1 MTRLLLAEDE
11 PDLAQA
17 LARGLRDEAYIVDVA
32 RDGGEALW
40 AAGSGQHD
48 ALVLDVRM
56 PVLDGNEVCR
66 RLRAAGSRLPV
77 LMLTA
82 CDDTR
87 DVVKGLDAGAD
98 DYLTKPFVFAELLAR
113 LRALLRRGSAGT
125 GAELVVAHLRLD
137 TTARR
142 CFAGEQ
148 EVPLTAMEYRLLEM
162 LLRNVG
168 RVQSRE
174 RLASAL
180 WDDELGPGS
189 NSLEVHMRNLRRKL
203 EVPPFSQVLHT
214 RRGVGYVAISP
225 NP

>member
-98 DYLTKPFVFAELLAR
+98 DFMAKPFAIAELRAR
-113 LRALLRRGSAGT
+113 VRALGRRGAVT
-125 GAELVVAHLRLD
+125 RDLVYVFDDVRLD
-137 TTARR
+137 LAGRAAHRGERPVAVTAKEWSILEVLAKQ
-142 CFAGEQ
+142 AGRF
-148 EVPLTAMEYRLLEM
+148 VSRTDLLEG
-162 LLRNVG
+162 VWG
-168 RVQSRE
+168 D
-174 RLASAL
+174 ASESAA
-180 WDDELGPGS
+180 GS
-189 NSLEVHMRNLRRKL
+189 LQVLIARLRRKL
-203 EVPPFSQVLHT
+203 GPNLIKT
-214 RRGVGYVAISP
+214 LRGEGYSLAEGRKIAP
-225 NP
+225 